1 MIDLM
6 DDMKFLGFVKQVL
19 EEKIQKQEALIDVER
34 ANFFDKQLDYE
45 LSKELHLY
53 QRWRD
58 EISSYIQNKYAV
70 GSNKLKK
77 NNLLEYNQSLIE
89 QNRKLLESNK
99 SLVER
104 IEELKMEIKLLNEE
118 INKILR
124 RKGSVEI

>member
-1 MIDLM
+1 MDIF

-19 EEKIQKQEALIDVER
+19 EEKIEKQEALIDVER

-58 EISSYIQNKYAV
+58 EVSSYIQNKYAV
-70 GSNKLKK
+70 GEDKGMKIEDM
-77 NNLLEYNQSLIE
+77 LEYNQSLIE

-124 RKGSVEI
+124 RKEGII

>member
-1 MIDLM
+1 M
-6 DDMKFLGFVKQVL
+6 L

-45 LSKELHLY
+45 LSKELHMY
-53 QRWRD
+53 QIWRD

-89 QNRKLLESNK
+89 QNQKLLKSNK
-99 SLVER
+99 ELVER
-104 IEELKMEIKLLNEE
+104 IEELKLEINLLNEE
-118 INKILR
+118 INKIVKE
-124 RKGSVEI
+124 RK

>member
-1 MIDLM
+1 VSIFDNL
-6 DDMKFLGFVKQVL
+6 DFLGFIKQKL
-19 EEKIQKQEALIDVER
+19 EEEIDFQEKLIENQR
-34 ANFFDKQLDYE
+34 NNFYDKQLDYE
-45 LSKELHLY
+45 LCKELHTY

-70 GSNKLKK
+70 GGNKLKK

-104 IEELKMEIKLLNEE
+104 IEELKLEIKLLNDE
-118 INKILR
+118 INKVLKEKR
-124 RKGSVEI
+124 G

>member
-1 MIDLM
+1 MDIL
-6 DDMKFLGFVKQVL
+6 DDMKFLKFVKGVL
-19 EEKIQKQEALIDVER
+19 EEKITSQEALIDVER

-58 EISSYIQNKYAV
+58 EVSSYITNKYAV
-70 GSNKLKK
+70 GEDKGMKIEDM
-77 NNLLEYNQSLIE
+77 LEYNQSLIE

-104 IEELKMEIKLLNEE
+104 IEELKLEINLLNND
-118 INKILR
+118 IKRFTWKLYNLK
-124 RKGSVEI
+124 

>member
-45 LSKELHLY
+45 LSKELHMY

-70 GSNKLKK
+70 GGNKLKK

-104 IEELKMEIKLLNEE
+104 IEELKLEIKLLNDE
-118 INKILR
+118 INKVLKEKR
-124 RKGSVEI
+124 G

>member
-1 MIDLM
+1 MSIFDDL
-6 DDMKFLGFVKQVL
+6 DFLGFVKQKL
-19 EEKIQKQEALIDVER
+19 EEEIDFQEKLIENQR
-34 ANFFDKQLDYE
+34 NNFFDKQLDYE

-58 EISSYIQNKYAV
+58 EVSSYIQNKYAV
-70 GSNKLKK
+70 GSNKL

-104 IEELKMEIKLLNEE
+104 IEELKLEINLLNEE
-118 INKILR
+118 INKVLKEKR
-124 RKGSVEI
+124 G

>member
-1 MIDLM
+1 MDIM
-6 DDMKFLGFVKQVL
+6 DDMRFLGFVKQVL
-19 EEKIQKQEALIDVER
+19 EEKIEKQEALIDVER

-45 LSKELHLY
+45 LSKELHTY

-70 GSNKLKK
+70 GGNKLKK

-104 IEELKMEIKLLNEE
+104 IEELKLEIKLLNDE
-118 INKILR
+118 INKILKE
-124 RKGSVEI
+124 KG

>member
-1 MIDLM
+1 MDLI

-45 LSKELHLY
+45 LSKELHTY

-70 GSNKLKK
+70 GGGKMKIEDM
-77 NNLLEYNQSLIE
+77 LEYNQSLIE
-89 QNRKLLESNK
+89 ANKKLLESNR
-99 SLVER
+99 SLVEE
-104 IEELKMEIKLLNEE
+104 IEELKTEIKLLNEE
-118 INKILR
+118 INKILKE
-124 RKGSVEI
+124 KGG

>member
-1 MIDLM
+1 M
-6 DDMKFLGFVKQVL
+6 DIFDDIKFLGFVKQVL
-19 EEKIQKQEALIDVER
+19 EEKIEKQEALIDVER

-45 LSKELHLY
+45 LSKELHMY

-104 IEELKMEIKLLNEE
+104 IEELKLEIKLLNDE
-118 INKILR
+118 INKVLKEKR
-124 RKGSVEI
+124 G

>member
-45 LSKELHLY
+45 LSKELHTY
-53 QRWRD
+53 QCWRD

-89 QNRKLLESNK
+89 QNRKLLESNR

-104 IEELKMEIKLLNEE
+104 IEELKLEIKLLNDE
-118 INKILR
+118 INKVLKEKR
-124 RKGSVEI
+124 G

>member
-1 MIDLM
+1 MKDLM

-70 GSNKLKK
+70 GGGKMKIEDM
-77 NNLLEYNQSLIE
+77 LEYNQSLIE
-89 QNRKLLESNK
+89 ANKKLLESNK

-104 IEELKMEIKLLNEE
+104 IEELKLEIKLLNDE
-118 INKILR
+118 INKVL
-124 RKGSVEI
+124 KEKSG

>member
-1 MIDLM
+1 MSIFEDL
-6 DDMKFLGFVKQVL
+6 DFLGFMKQVL

-45 LSKELHLY
+45 LSKELHMY
-53 QRWRD
+53 QIWRD

-104 IEELKMEIKLLNEE
+104 IEELKLEIKLLNDE
-118 INKILR
+118 INKVLKEKR
-124 RKGSVEI
+124 G

>member
-1 MIDLM
+1 MSIFDDL
-6 DDMKFLGFVKQVL
+6 DFLGFVKQKL
-19 EEKIQKQEALIDVER
+19 EEEIDFQERLIENQKN
-34 ANFFDKQLDYE
+34 NFFDKQLDYE
-45 LSKELHLY
+45 LSKELHMY
-53 QRWRD
+53 QIWRD

-104 IEELKMEIKLLNEE
+104 IEELKLEIKLLNDE
-118 INKILR
+118 INKVLKEKR
-124 RKGSVEI
+124 G